1 MLQPLDKHNKQ
12 PEMKTKLTTL
22 LLALTAGFA
31 FGHGDIEL
39 GPNKGRILEFSTNET
54 MHGEVTEK
62 DGKLNISLLDKD
74 MKPVKVAA
82 QSVTA
87 TGGTREKPVKLE
99 VTKSESGFTL
109 AAPKAGEWLIV
120 QYKESDSA
128 KPITARMLY
137 DAKKCST
144 CESVEWLCKCGEKK

>member
-1 MLQPLDKHNKQ
+1 MTN
-12 PEMKTKLTTL
+12 KLTTIL
-22 LLALTAGFA
+22 LSLTATFA

-54 MHGEVTEK
+54 MHGEVTAKE
-62 DGKLNISLLDKD
+62 GKLHIAVLDKD
-74 MKPVKVAA
+74 MKPVKPEA
-82 QSVTA
+82 QSLTA

-99 VTKSESGFTL
+99 VTKGESGFTIT
-109 AAPKAGEWLIV
+109 APKNDEWLIV

-144 CESVEWLCKCGEKK
+144 CESVEWLCTCGAKK

>member
-1 MLQPLDKHNKQ
+1 
-12 PEMKTKLTTL
+12 MKTKLTLL

-31 FGHGDIEL
+31 FGHGDIEI

-62 DGKLNISLLDKD
+62 DGKLHIAVLDKD
-74 MKPVKVAA
+74 MKPVKVEA
-82 QSVTA
+82 QSLTA

-99 VTKSESGFTL
+99 VTKSDTGFTITV
-109 AAPKAGEWLIV
+109 PKGGEWLIV

-128 KPITARMLY
+128 KPITARMNY
-137 DAKKCST
+137 DTKDCPT
-144 CESVEWLCKCGEKK
+144 CEHVEWLCTCGAKK